1 MESVQWMAQRINS
14 LLEYMQ
20 YGYALIAYRK
30 QDGSFYMGRGTL
42 VSYESDFKK
51 KHDMT
56 SIKAHVAMEAYLLH
70 DANAGSNLKLMIM
83 IQEEGMK
90 GYGIYWTVLEFL
102 RLQNEYK
109 ASLKVIPILAQKA
122 RVTTATLKRII
133 YDYALFEVNET
144 SFSSPGLSRRMEP
157 WDAQQEAKKEAGRRG
172 GLVNQQRIRD
182 AKTSSALANKLNKEN
197 KENPSLSP
205 QGETGRRKEEILL
218 TPPEYT
224 LNRQTHNYQGLM
236 EELARQKVTDIHDL
250 NAILRLTDFGKLGG
264 KIWKILYELN
274 SSPQLKARIVMP
286 GKYILKLLRG

>member
-1 MESVQWMAQRINS
+1 
-14 LLEYMQ
+14 
-20 YGYALIAYRK
+20 
-30 QDGSFYMGRGTL
+30 
-42 VSYESDFKK
+42 
-51 KHDMT
+51 
-56 SIKAHVAMEAYLLH
+56 MEAYLLH

-205 QGETGRRKEEILL
+205 QGETGKNEEILL
-218 TPPEYT
+218 VPPEYA
-224 LNRQTHNYQGLM
+224 LNKNTHNYEGLM
-236 EELARQKVTDIHDL
+236 EELQRQKVTVIKEI
-250 NAILRLTDFGKLGG
+250 NAILRLTDFGKLKG
-264 KIWKILYELN
+264 KIWKILYDIN
-274 SSPQLKARIVMP
+274 NSPQMKARIVMP
-286 GKYILKLLRG
+286 GKYILKLLQN

>member
-1 MESVQWMAQRINS
+1 
-14 LLEYMQ
+14 
-20 YGYALIAYRK
+20 
-30 QDGSFYMGRGTL
+30 
-42 VSYESDFKK
+42 
-51 KHDMT
+51 
-56 SIKAHVAMEAYLLH
+56 MEAYLLH

-197 KENPSLSP
+197 KKNPSLSP

-218 TPPEYT
+218 THPEYT

>member
-1 MESVQWMAQRINS
+1 
-14 LLEYMQ
+14 
-20 YGYALIAYRK
+20 
-30 QDGSFYMGRGTL
+30 
-42 VSYESDFKK
+42 
-51 KHDMT
+51 
-56 SIKAHVAMEAYLLH
+56 MEAYLLH

-197 KENPSLSP
+197 KETPSLSP

-224 LNRQTHNYQGLM
+224 LNRQTHNYQGLRRTGKA
-236 EELARQKVTDIHDL
+236 ESNRHPRFECHPETDRFWKTGRENLENPIRVEQLTPTESPHRDARKVHTEITQGLDL
-250 NAILRLTDFGKLGG
+250 IKE
-264 KIWKILYELN
+264 I
-274 SSPQLKARIVMP
+274 
-286 GKYILKLLRG
+286 

>member
-1 MESVQWMAQRINS
+1 
-14 LLEYMQ
+14 
-20 YGYALIAYRK
+20 
-30 QDGSFYMGRGTL
+30 
-42 VSYESDFKK
+42 
-51 KHDMT
+51 
-56 SIKAHVAMEAYLLH
+56 MEAYLLH

-172 GLVNQQRIRD
+172 GLVNQQRI
-182 AKTSSALANKLNKEN
+182 SACISDLCHHFKWGCSHDFITPRMPASRPEMA
-197 KENPSLSP
+197 PP
-205 QGETGRRKEEILL
+205 ITMQGIIRLKRMMQPNNAGSV
-218 TPPEYT
+218 TPP
-224 LNRQTHNYQGLM
+224 
-236 EELARQKVTDIHDL
+236 
-250 NAILRLTDFGKLGG
+250 
-264 KIWKILYELN
+264 
-274 SSPQLKARIVMP
+274 RIAEMT
-286 GKYILKLLRG
+286 

>member
-1 MESVQWMAQRINS
+1 
-14 LLEYMQ
+14 
-20 YGYALIAYRK
+20 
-30 QDGSFYMGRGTL
+30 
-42 VSYESDFKK
+42 
-51 KHDMT
+51 
-56 SIKAHVAMEAYLLH
+56 MEAYLLH

-144 SFSSPGLSRRMEP
+144 SFSSPGLNRRMEP

-197 KENPSLSP
+197 KGNPLSISP
-205 QGETGRRKEEILL
+205 RGDGKKEGGDSSDSTGVHAQ
-218 TPPEYT
+218 
-224 LNRQTHNYQGLM
+224 QTD
-236 EELARQKVTDIHDL
+236 A
-250 NAILRLTDFGKLGG
+250 
-264 KIWKILYELN
+264 
-274 SSPQLKARIVMP
+274 
-286 GKYILKLLRG
+286 

>member
-1 MESVQWMAQRINS
+1 
-14 LLEYMQ
+14 
-20 YGYALIAYRK
+20 
-30 QDGSFYMGRGTL
+30 
-42 VSYESDFKK
+42 
-51 KHDMT
+51 
-56 SIKAHVAMEAYLLH
+56 MEAYLLH

-109 ASLKVIPILAQKA
+109 ASLKVIP
-122 RVTTATLKRII
+122 I